1 MQQIVEGKEP
11 TDPYLEYEGS
21 CLVMEVE
28 IAVLTKRVVKGEDA
42 TLHILQN
49 ESLRRVSLAQF
60 SALAAIYALYFA
72 SVVLIEDVTHSSWKM
87 GLMITA
93 FTLPGFIVG
102 MLAGVF
108 VDWYDRRRTLVVS
121 NVLGI
126 LIATGFAAATR
137 WVESLPVLLLAVL
150 VSNLFLSA
158 IQQFTSS
165 ARDALIPRA
174 VHSMQL
180 LAANS
185 ILQVVM
191 LGAQAAGMVL
201 LAPLL
206 IHWGGVPAAG
216 LAALP
221 LFAIA
226 VVVYARL
233 PAWIGRIKT
242 NIKPRTIF
250 TMVHDLRD
258 GWEFVA
264 GHAAVRQAIGCL
276 VLISVLTLVLMTL
289 MPGFAARIWGVPVET
304 MIYLAIPGGV
314 GFGVGVWLVG
324 RRGDLLASKGW
335 INIGLLVIGVGLVM
349 LSNVQALYGF
359 SMLLFLVISFMMG
372 GSFAF
377 VMIPARTLVQERS
390 PDEMRGRVISTQFFL
405 CNAASAV
412 PLPLMGGLADTIG
425 FRYAFLLIAVVVLV
439 AGLINVRSSRRWPQ

>member
-1 MQQIVEGKEP
+1 MG
-11 TDPYLEYEGS
+11 
-21 CLVMEVE
+21 
-28 IAVLTKRVVKGEDA
+28 IAVLAKRAVKREDA
-42 TLHILQN
+42 TSNVFQN
-49 ESLRRVSLAQF
+49 ASLRRVGLAQF

-72 SVVLIEDVTHSSWKM
+72 SVVLIEDVTHSSGKM
-87 GLMITA
+87 GLLIAA

-108 VDWYDRRRTLVVS
+108 VDWYDRRRALVAAH
-121 NVLGI
+121 VLGI
-126 LIATGFAAATR
+126 LVATSFAIATH
-137 WVESLPVLLLAVL
+137 WVDNLTALLLVVL
-150 VSNLFLSA
+150 VSNLLLSA

-165 ARDALIPRA
+165 ARDAIVPRA
-174 VHSMQL
+174 VRSMQL

-206 IHWGGVPAAG
+206 IHLGGASATG

-226 VVVYARL
+226 AVVYARL
-233 PAWIGRIKT
+233 PAWIGRIKS
-242 NIKPRTIF
+242 NVAPRTISS
-250 TMVHDLRD
+250 MIRDLRD
-258 GWEFVA
+258 GWAFVA
-264 GHAAVRQAIGCL
+264 DHAAVRRAIGCL

-289 MPGFAARIWGVPVET
+289 LPGFAARVWGVPVET

-314 GFGVGVWLVG
+314 GFGAGVWLVG
-324 RRGDLLASKGW
+324 RRGDMLATEAW
-335 INIGLLVIGVGLVM
+335 INIGLLGIGVGLVL
-349 LSNVQALYGF
+349 LSSMQALYGF
-359 SMLLFLVISFMMG
+359 SLLLFLVISFMTG
-372 GSFAF
+372 GSFAL

-425 FRYAFLLIAVVVLV
+425 FRYAFLAIAVVVLV
-439 AGLINVRSSRRWPQ
+439 AGLIHARSSRRWTQ